1 MSLHRSDLVTA
12 ELTSDVDPES
22 IENNEQ
28 GASCE
33 MQQDKLVR
41 PANVNSVLNKEEK
54 MFPSIMPKESQC
66 SQPLNQTLIT
76 LSKTANPEC
85 NLRNEHHAG
94 VTQNLPRESGKHRS
108 PDIPRENIEINDLM
122 KTNEEDIVKVE
133 SCFEKWSRSIKLPP
147 RNYFIAQSYVE
158 IGEHNFSQN
167 PFVYC
172 LHGLVNSEVMI
183 FPEMFYRAVDLLRN
197 FRLALN
203 GHIKYGSALWV
214 MEDRLNASV
223 VEVDGIRSQMEE
235 YYAKRLQLLRQYCK
249 RTHVVDWI
257 CAVYQLDAYQYHDCC
272 CNLRIMQ
279 GHYVLMYETLVRESR
294 RKKTDDDKAID
305 IKIELSIN
313 AQRRGGK
320 PVAAIAAVN
329 EQPKAKLRSKTL
341 CTSKCTAADIEN
353 NVSSFDGQGNT
364 ISRLSEDKICIG
376 NLKQDREFAQEKK
389 SVPVEDSERIKCVP
403 TNPHIETLHEI
414 LRKQLAKFSRS
425 LELGFEWI
433 DVHLS
438 CSQFDRKES
447 LAAAE
452 HFERIFLNWRCTAD
466 QIVDDLLSYYH
477 DRGVTIGEHINCPQ
491 IVDFIAAAHEMDVT
505 QYRSVLFH
513 LHRIRNFYVL
523 GSELVFLHLNRFG
536 LTEQEEL
543 IQNYCQLE

>member
-1 MSLHRSDLVTA
+1 MDNDVMEELGYRKNASETGYVKVNSDNEIREIEDESGLGDTSIPEGFVRKEQNSERKCS
-12 ELTSDVDPES
+12 ELMNLKKSRFILQT
-22 IENNEQ
+22 
-28 GASCE
+28 
-33 MQQDKLVR
+33 
-41 PANVNSVLNKEEK
+41 NVNARKS
-54 MFPSIMPKESQC
+54 MGY
-66 SQPLNQTLIT
+66 IT
-76 LSKTANPEC
+76 A
-85 NLRNEHHAG
+85 
-94 VTQNLPRESGKHRS
+94 
-108 PDIPRENIEINDLM
+108 
-122 KTNEEDIVKVE
+122 
-133 SCFEKWSRSIKLPP
+133 
-147 RNYFIAQSYVE
+147 
-158 IGEHNFSQN
+158 
-167 PFVYC
+167 
-172 LHGLVNSEVMI
+172 
-183 FPEMFYRAVDLLRN
+183 LLRVH
-197 FRLALN
+197 FF
-203 GHIKYGSALWV
+203 
-214 MEDRLNASV
+214 
-223 VEVDGIRSQMEE
+223 Q
-235 YYAKRLQLLRQYCK
+235 
-249 RTHVVDWI
+249 
-257 CAVYQLDAYQYHDCC
+257 
-272 CNLRIMQ
+272 
-279 GHYVLMYETLVRESR
+279 
-294 RKKTDDDKAID
+294 
-305 IKIELSIN
+305 
-313 AQRRGGK
+313 
-320 PVAAIAAVN
+320 
-329 EQPKAKLRSKTL
+329 
-341 CTSKCTAADIEN
+341 
-353 NVSSFDGQGNT
+353 
-364 ISRLSEDKICIG
+364 RLSEDKICIG

-543 IQNYCQLE
+543 IQN

>member
-235 YYAKRLQLLRQYCK
+235 YYAK
-249 RTHVVDWI
+249 
-257 CAVYQLDAYQYHDCC
+257 
-272 CNLRIMQ
+272 
-279 GHYVLMYETLVRESR
+279 
-294 RKKTDDDKAID
+294 
-305 IKIELSIN
+305 
-313 AQRRGGK
+313 
-320 PVAAIAAVN
+320 
-329 EQPKAKLRSKTL
+329 
-341 CTSKCTAADIEN
+341 
-353 NVSSFDGQGNT
+353 SSLFHCMC
-364 ISRLSEDKICIG
+364 ISCLIISPECI
-376 NLKQDREFAQEKK
+376 
-389 SVPVEDSERIKCVP
+389 
-403 TNPHIETLHEI
+403 
-414 LRKQLAKFSRS
+414 
-425 LELGFEWI
+425 
-433 DVHLS
+433 
-438 CSQFDRKES
+438 
-447 LAAAE
+447 
-452 HFERIFLNWRCTAD
+452 
-466 QIVDDLLSYYH
+466 
-477 DRGVTIGEHINCPQ
+477 
-491 IVDFIAAAHEMDVT
+491 FIADNPNCN
-505 QYRSVLFH
+505 VL
-513 LHRIRNFYVL
+513 
-523 GSELVFLHLNRFG
+523 
-536 LTEQEEL
+536 
-543 IQNYCQLE
+543 